1 MGKKKAA
8 ARDTGPAQTF
18 SVPSA
23 SLPRGGRSG
32 PASNGGSGGG
42 SIFGGGGGIEPG
54 LCVRREKG
62 LGFLS
67 GVTCGVVA
75 LALIQLALAPTFPRL
90 LAHWSWFI
98 VTLYGTALVSCRWA
112 KYEETAAYLIF
123 WGLLMVHGLCWLAF
137 ALVPIYGVMPGTLWA
152 AYGDHGGA
160 HLAIGSLGS
169 LPLLLVP
176 PLALLLYMWFERDYL
191 VVIYHDFVHAMDG
204 PFVNL
209 IWQLYSPLLLFS
221 IWAVVFRPPLFS
233 DLPVWPGTP
242 VVLGFC
248 MVSNVPILYYAYR
261 STRQFRGPAH
271 WFSGGVVVYAVGSLL
286 GGGSY
291 Y

>member
-1 MGKKKAA
+1 MSVLFCRCCFTVLSRSACGGHPRRARSPACPAARARAHARAAPERSSRVANKMGKKKAA

-98 VTLYGTALVSCRWA
+98 VTLYGTALCR
-112 KYEETAAYLIF
+112 AA
-123 WGLLMVHGLCWLAF
+123 G
-137 ALVPIYGVMPGTLWA
+137 
-152 AYGDHGGA
+152 
-160 HLAIGSLGS
+160 
-169 LPLLLVP
+169 
-176 PLALLLYMWFERDYL
+176 
-191 VVIYHDFVHAMDG
+191 
-204 PFVNL
+204 
-209 IWQLYSPLLLFS
+209 Q
-221 IWAVVFRPPLFS
+221 
-233 DLPVWPGTP
+233 
-242 VVLGFC
+242 
-248 MVSNVPILYYAYR
+248 
-261 STRQFRGPAH
+261 STRRRRRT
-271 WFSGGVVVYAVGSLL
+271 
-286 GGGSY
+286 
-291 Y
+291 